1 MSFHRTSRLALT
13 AFATALCLAT
23 PAFAVEPSAPAVGVQ
38 QKLRVADERTVDIR
52 MVAPVAGATPRVYE
66 IRTPDASFIKV
77 HFDDFNLPAGLVLE
91 VSNPAGTEVYRYSK
105 KHRDA
110 HTVDSNAGQD
120 GKRSFSAMSITG
132 PVAQLRI
139 VGNAAEG
146 WTRNHGVNITRYME
160 GYPEALMPKLQKDGL
175 LSDGGRVGPTAIC
188 GVNDKK
194 DAVCYQST
202 DATAYDRARPV
213 AKLVMGGGSCTAW
226 RVGSG
231 NHMFTNNHCF
241 TTTAEAAAS
250 EVWFNYQDTTCGGS
264 TVATTVKVAGATVLR
279 TDATLDYTLFTVA
292 NFANISSFGYLGL
305 DVRVPT
311 QGEQIF
317 IPQHAGGRTKE
328 LATVSDHV
336 GGGRCIID
344 TATQD
349 GSGTMTDAGYK
360 CDTEGGSSGSP
371 VLARSS
377 NKAIALHHLGG
388 CNNSGAHI
396 AKIWPQVSTHFG
408 GVIPDGDGG
417 GGNPPPVANFTF
429 SSSTSSLTATFTD
442 GSTDSNGTIASRS
455 WNFGDGTTS
464 TAANPSKTYAAAGS
478 YNVTLTVT
486 DNQGATGTISK
497 SVSVGT
503 VDNTLQNGVAKTNLA
518 AAVGTYLNYTM
529 VVPAGATGLKFVMSG
544 GTGDADMYV
553 KFGSAP
559 TDSVYDCRP
568 YVGGNAETCNI
579 ATAQAGTYYV
589 RIKAYSAFS
598 GVSLTGSYSTGPSNT
613 APTANFTSSTS
624 GLTATFT
631 DTSTDAQ
638 NNITSRSWNFGDGST
653 STATNPS
660 KAYAAAGTYTVTL
673 TVTDAGGLS
682 NTKSAS
688 VTVTAPPTCGGLV
701 LCNNVAVALPSVAT
715 NGVSSNYTMT
725 IAAGKTVTFTISG
738 GTGDADMYVR
748 AGAAPTTSTYNCRP
762 YASGNAETC
771 TFTPTTATTYYINVR
786 AYSAYS
792 GVSLKGAHN

>member
-1 MSFHRTSRLALT
+1 MSFHRTSRIALAALS
-13 AFATALCLAT
+13 AALCLTSTAMAAAPT
-23 PAFAVEPSAPAVGVQ
+23 APAASVGQQ
-38 QKLRVADERTVDIR
+38 QKLRVADNRPADIR
-52 MVAPVAGATPRVYE
+52 MAAPVAGASPRVYE
-66 IRTPDASFIKV
+66 IRTPDASFVKV

-91 VSNPAGTEVYRYSK
+91 VSNPQGTEVYRYSK

-110 HTVDSNAGQD
+110 FTVDRSLGQD

-160 GYPEALMPKLQKDGL
+160 GYPEPLLPKLQKDGL
-175 LSDGGRVGPTAIC
+175 LTGGVTPQAIC

-194 DAVCYQST
+194 DAICYQSS
-202 DATAYDRARPV
+202 DATAYDRSRPV
-213 AKLVMGGGSCTAW
+213 ARLVLSGGGSCTAW
-226 RVGSG
+226 RVGAD
-231 NHMFTNNHCF
+231 NRMFTNNHCF
-241 TTTAEAAAS
+241 TTTAEVAAS

-264 TVATTVKVAGATVLR
+264 TVATTTKVAGATMLR
-279 TDATLDYTLFTVA
+279 TDEPLDYTLFTVA
-292 NFANISSFGYLGL
+292 NFANVSTFGYLGL

-349 GSGTMTDAGYK
+349 GTGTMTDSGYK
-360 CDTEGGSSGSP
+360 CDTEPGSSGSP
-371 VLARSS
+371 VVARSS

-388 CNNSGAHI
+388 CNNSGAQF

-408 GVIPDGDGG
+408 GVVPNGDNG
-417 GGNPPPVANFTF
+417 GGNQAPTANFTF

-442 GSTDSNGTIASRS
+442 GSTDSDGTIASRS

-464 TAANPSKTYAAAGS
+464 TATNPSRTYAAAGT

-486 DNQGATGTISK
+486 DNGGATSTISK
-497 SVSVGT
+497 AVSVGT
-503 VDNTLQNGVAKTNLA
+503 MDTLLQNGVARPNLSA
-518 AAVGTYLNYTM
+518 ATGTSLNFTM
-529 VVPAGATGLKFVMSG
+529 VVPSGATGLKFVIAG
-544 GTGDADMYV
+544 GTGDADLYV
-553 KFGSAP
+553 KFGAAP
-559 TDSVYDCRP
+559 TDTVYDCRP
-568 YVGGNAETCNI
+568 YASGNSETCNI

-589 RIKAYSAFS
+589 RLKAYSAFS
-598 GVSLTGSYSTGPSNT
+598 GVSLTGSYSTTTNT
-613 APTANFTSSTS
+613 APTANFTFTTS

-631 DTSTDAQ
+631 DSSTDAQ
-638 NNITSRSWNFGDGST
+638 NNITSRLWTFGDGTT
-653 STATNPS
+653 STATSPS
-660 KAYAAAGTYTVTL
+660 KTYAAAGTYTVSL
-673 TVTDAGGLS
+673 KVTDAGGLTH
-682 NTKSAS
+682 TKTSS
-688 VTVTAPPTCGGLV
+688 VTVSNVSCGGLV
-701 LCNNVAVALPSVAT
+701 LCNGVGVALPSVAT
-715 NGVSSNYTMT
+715 GGVSSTDTMPV
-725 IAAGKTVTFTISG
+725 AAGKTVTFTISG

-748 AGAAPTTSTYNCRP
+748 AGAAPTTSSYNCRP
-762 YASGNAETC
+762 YTSGNAETC

-786 AYSAYS
+786 AYAAYS
-792 GVSLKGAHN
+792 GVTLKGQTN